1 MGDFSRRAI
10 LAGAG
15 SVTLS
20 QLVFPGFAQEQALK
34 IIMPYAAGGSSDSVA
49 RLIAERLQASLGRSV
64 IVENRTGAGGRI
76 GLIGVKQA
84 APDGATLL
92 FAAGSQIFLQPH
104 LESNIGY
111 EPFADLLPITQVMKF
126 DQALAVGPQTPAK
139 SVQEL
144 VAWVRANPD
153 HTVYGSPGVGTAAHF
168 AGAEFGR
175 LSKLELHHV
184 PYRGGTP
191 AALQDLMAGRVPMY
205 VAATPELMEHH
216 KIGGIR
222 IIATTDEA
230 RSPLLPEVPTFRES
244 GIDVL
249 APAWWAVY
257 APAKTPPR
265 IAERLNRA
273 IVAVVQAPD
282 IRARILALGYQ
293 PTGTTAAELM
303 ALQRADYDRWG
314 LVVKAS
320 GFRLEP

>member
-10 LAGAG
+10 LEGVG

-20 QLVFPGFAQEQALK
+20 QLVFPGFAQDQALK
-34 IIMPYAAGGSSDSVA
+34 IIMPYAAGGSADSIA
-49 RLIAERLQASLGRSV
+49 RLLAERLQVSLGRSV
-64 IVENRTGAGGRI
+64 IVESRTGAGGRI
-76 GLIGVKQA
+76 GLIAVKQA

-92 FAAGSQIFLQPH
+92 FAAGGQIFLQPH
-104 LESNIGY
+104 LEPNIGY
-111 EPFADLLPITQVMKF
+111 DPFADLLPISQIMKF
-126 DQALAVGPQTPAK
+126 DQGLAVGPQTPAK
-139 SVQEL
+139 SLQEL
-144 VAWVRANPD
+144 IAWFRSNPNQA
-153 HTVYGSPGVGTAAHF
+153 VYGSPGAGTAAHF
-168 AGAEFGR
+168 VGAEFAR
-175 LSKLELHHV
+175 LSKLDLRAV
-184 PYRGGTP
+184 AYRGTS
-191 AALQDLMAGRVPMY
+191 AALPDLMAGRVPMY
-205 VAATPELMEHH
+205 VAATPELMEHN
-216 KIGGIR
+216 KTGGIR

-244 GIDVL
+244 GIDL
-249 APAWWAVY
+249 FAPAWFAVY
-257 APAKTPPR
+257 APAKTPSR

-282 IRARILALGYQ
+282 IRARVLALGYQ

>member
-10 LAGAG
+10 LEGVG

-20 QLVFPGFAQEQALK
+20 QLVFPGFAQDQALK
-34 IIMPYAAGGSSDSVA
+34 IIMPYAAGGSADSIA
-49 RLIAERLQASLGRSV
+49 RLLAERLQVSLGRSV
-64 IVENRTGAGGRI
+64 IVESRTGAGGRI
-76 GLIGVKQA
+76 GLIAVKQA

-92 FAAGSQIFLQPH
+92 FAAGGQIFLQPH
-104 LESNIGY
+104 LEPNIGY
-111 EPFADLLPITQVMKF
+111 DPFADLLPISQIMKF
-126 DQALAVGPQTPAK
+126 DQGLAVGPQTPAK
-139 SVQEL
+139 SLQEL
-144 VAWVRANPD
+144 IGWFRSNPNQA
-153 HTVYGSPGVGTAAHF
+153 VYGSPGVGTAAHF
-168 AGAEFGR
+168 VGAEFAR
-175 LSKLELHHV
+175 LSKLDLRAV
-184 PYRGGTP
+184 AYRGTS
-191 AALQDLMAGRVPMY
+191 AALPDLMAGRVPMY
-205 VAATPELMEHH
+205 VAATPELMEHN
-216 KIGGIR
+216 KTGGIR

-244 GIDVL
+244 GIDLL
-249 APAWWAVY
+249 APAWFAVY
-257 APAKTPPR
+257 APAKTPSR

-282 IRARILALGYQ
+282 IRARVLALGYQ

>member
-10 LAGAG
+10 LEGVG

-20 QLVFPGFAQEQALK
+20 QLVFPGFAQDQALK
-34 IIMPYAAGGSSDSVA
+34 IIMPYAAGGSADSIA
-49 RLIAERLQASLGRSV
+49 RLLAERLQVSLGRSV
-64 IVENRTGAGGRI
+64 IVESRTGAGGRT

-92 FAAGSQIFLQPH
+92 FAAGGQIFLQPH
-104 LESNIGY
+104 LEPHIGY
-111 EPFADLLPITQVMKF
+111 DPFADLLPISQIMKF
-126 DQALAVGPQTPAK
+126 DQGLAVGPQTPAK
-139 SVQEL
+139 SLQEL
-144 VAWVRANPD
+144 IAWFRSNPNQA
-153 HTVYGSPGVGTAAHF
+153 VYGSPGAGTAAHF
-168 AGAEFGR
+168 VGAEFAR
-175 LSKLELHHV
+175 LSKLDLRAV
-184 PYRGGTP
+184 AYRGTS
-191 AALQDLMAGRVPMY
+191 AALPDLMAGRVPMY
-205 VAATPELMEHH
+205 VAATPELMEHN
-216 KIGGIR
+216 KTGGIR

-244 GIDVL
+244 GIDLL
-249 APAWWAVY
+249 APAWFAVY
-257 APAKTPPR
+257 APAKTPSR

-282 IRARILALGYQ
+282 IRARVLALGYQ

>member
-20 QLVFPGFAQEQALK
+20 HLVFPCFAQNQALK
-34 IIMPYAAGGSSDSVA
+34 IVMPFAAGGSADSVA
-49 RLIAERLQASLGRSV
+49 RLLAERLQASLGRSV
-64 IVENRTGAGGRI
+64 IVESRTGAGGRT

-104 LESNIGY
+104 LEPNIGY
-111 EPFADLLPITQVMKF
+111 DPIADLLPISQIMKF
-126 DQALAVGPQTPAK
+126 DQGLAVGPQTPAK
-139 SVQEL
+139 SLQEL
-144 VAWVRANPD
+144 ASWFRSNPD
-153 HTVYGSPGVGTAAHF
+153 QAVYGSPGAGTAAHF

-175 LSKLELHHV
+175 LSKLELRHV
-184 PYRGGTP
+184 AYRGTP
-191 AALQDLMAGRVPMY
+191 AALPDLMAGRVPMY
-205 VAATPELMEHH
+205 VASTPELMEHH
-216 KIGGIR
+216 KTGGIR
-222 IIATTDEA
+222 IIATTGEA
-230 RSPLLPEVPTFRES
+230 RSLLLPEVPTFRES
-244 GIDVL
+244 GTDVL

-257 APAKTPPR
+257 APAKTPPH

-303 ALQRADYDRWG
+303 ELQHADYDRWG
-314 LVVKAS
+314 LLVKAA
-320 GFRLEP
+320 GFTLEP